1 MQDTTFETLADLALK
16 QSGQA
21 FHPNKRY
28 LMEARLATISRR
40 ESFATLDDLAHC
52 LKSRPNPRFEREVA
66 AALTGKLTRFF
77 GDREMLDRI
86 VTHVLPERLK
96 LSKTGRLRVWCA
108 GVSTGQEV
116 YSLIMRLGEQVG
128 SPISKAELEIIGTDI
143 SADCINTAAAGT
155 YGHFD
160 VQKGLSVHRL
170 LLGLDRQESGDW
182 QVKDK
187 LREQATFKV
196 HNLLEP
202 ADTLGLF
209 DVIICR
215 NVLSAMAE
223 PMQKQVAESLARQ
236 LLPDGILFTAP
247 GETLNLEDHLIASRD
262 FRGAL
267 QRPGDKDKVAAA

>member
-16 QSGQA
+16 KSGQA

-28 LMEARLATISRR
+28 LMEARLAAISRR

-52 LKSRPNPRFEREVA
+52 LKSRPNPRFEQEIA

-77 GDREMLDRI
+77 GDRDTLDRI

-108 GVSTGQEV
+108 GVSSGQEA
-116 YSLIMRLGEQVG
+116 YSLLMRLGEEVG
-128 SPISKAELEIIGTDI
+128 SPISKADLEIIGTDI
-143 SADCINTAAAGT
+143 SADSIDTATQGV
-155 YGHFD
+155 YGHFE

-170 LLGLDRQESGDW
+170 MLGLDRHDTGDW
-182 QVKDK
+182 QIKES
-187 LREQATFKV
+187 LRQKVSFKV
-196 HNLLEP
+196 HNVLEP
-202 ADTLGLF
+202 AGSLGHF
-209 DVIICR
+209 DIIICR

-223 PMQKQVAESLARQ
+223 PMQQQAAANLAGQ
-236 LLPDGILFTAP
+236 LLPGGVIYTAP
-247 GETLNLEDHLIASRD
+247 DETLSLGDALRPSRD

-267 QRPGDKDKVAAA
+267 QRPTDTDKVAAA